1 MQRPTILFA
10 LGLAVAAAPN
20 GGQAGTDAAFSCRND
35 EHERRVELQ
44 HADRPSRLPCEVV
57 YWRDFTR
64 GGDGQPIWRAQSDF
78 EFCVERT
85 HDLVQRLQAGGW
97 SCTNLAPEHPPPK
110 MLPTPAPHELVPPD
124 PNRMLDQALARDL
137 KRLAE
142 LSPTSGIRFEVASA
156 KLGDLD
162 QDGDE
167 DAAVLLNYLSEH
179 PGTAQFLMA
188 YRFDG
193 ATFQPSAKMS
203 LGGLGTEVRA
213 SAIER
218 INEGVIE
225 LLLQVGDECCP
236 SSGDYHRAYVLE
248 EGHLIELRPGS

>member
-1 MQRPTILFA
+1 MQRRTILMA

-20 GGQAGTDAAFSCRND
+20 GGRAGTDSAFSCRND
-35 EHERRVELQ
+35 ELERRVELQ
-44 HADRPSRLPCEVV
+44 HADGPNRLPCEVL
-57 YWRDFTR
+57 YWRNFTED
-64 GGDGQPIWRAQSDF
+64 GDGQSIWRAETDF

-85 HDLVQRLQAGGW
+85 HHVVQLLEESGW
-97 SCTNLAPEHPPPK
+97 SCTKLAAGSPK
-110 MLPTPAPHELVPPD
+110 TLPMPGPAELVPPD
-124 PNRMLDQALARDL
+124 VNRILDQALARDL

-142 LSPTSGIRFEVASA
+142 LSSTSGIRFELASA

-167 DAAVLLNYLSEH
+167 DAAALLNFLSNR

-193 ATFQPSAKMS
+193 VTFEPTAKVY
-203 LGGLGTEVRA
+203 LGALGTEVRA
-213 SAIER
+213 SAIQKIE
-218 INEGVIE
+218 EGVIE
-225 LLLQVGDECCP
+225 LLLQVRDACCP
-236 SSGDYHRAYVLE
+236 SSGDHRAYVLE